1 MVERRGGRGGV
12 PAGRG
17 GGVPHGAVAGP
28 AGPTL
33 GGRTRT
39 DARSPSGN
47 DKIIING
54 CNSVSWSLHD
64 VVLLSD

>member
-12 PAGRG
+12 PAGGG

-28 AGPTL
+28 AGPAL

-47 DKIIING
+47 DMTSHILLYFTHFTFIN
-54 CNSVSWSLHD
+54 VSE
-64 VVLLSD
+64 V